1 MVNPR
6 VLMLTGATFCGAI
19 AIGLAMQP
27 QLLSNVP
34 KNLVSGPAHSV
45 ATTVPESQISQT
57 AVLPEDPDVPLVL
70 ENITLTAAHQTTPT
84 AANFDRS
91 PVSEC
96 GLALDAVLLSDAM
109 VNLSV
114 ETACTPYTVVTIHHN
129 GMLFATNVD
138 GAGQAEVLLPAL
150 NENSVFIAETESGY
164 HNTVSLTV
172 PEVANFDRVV
182 LQWSGQGGFELH
194 AREFG
199 ANYGEEGHVWTG
211 AADGGVGTVYR
222 LGDADAISPLLAEV
236 YSFPRDAGDVNGR
249 VELTVEAEVSE
260 LNCSQTV
267 EAQTLDLRHGALR
280 GRDLVLNMPT
290 CDAIGDF
297 LVLNNLVE
305 NLTIAAN

>member
-6 VLMLTGATFCGAI
+6 ALMLTGATLCGAV
-19 AIGLAMQP
+19 AIGVAMQP
-27 QLLSNVP
+27 QLLSNA
-34 KNLVSGPAHSV
+34 KSLVFGAAQDAV
-45 ATTVPESQISQT
+45 QETVDAQDSQA
-57 AVLPEDPDVPLVL
+57 AVLPNDPDVPLIL
-70 ENITLTAAHQTTPT
+70 ENITLTAAHPTLPET
-84 AANFDRS
+84 AASDRS

-96 GLALDAVLLSDAM
+96 GLSLGAVLHAAAM
-109 VNLSV
+109 VSLSV
-114 ETACTPYTVVTIHHN
+114 ETACTPYSVVKIHHN
-129 GMLFATNVD
+129 GMIFATSVD

-150 NENSVFIAETESGY
+150 NETSVFIAETESGY
-164 HNTVSLTV
+164 HGTVSMTV
-172 PEVANFDRVV
+172 PEVANYDRVV
-182 LQWSGQGGFELH
+182 LQWGGYGGFELH

-211 AADGGVGTVYR
+211 AAQGGVGTVYR
-222 LGDADAISPLLAEV
+222 LGDVDAISPLLADV
-236 YSFPRDAGDVNGR
+236 YSLPRDADGANGR

-260 LNCSQTV
+260 LNCNQTV
-267 EAQTLDLRHGALR
+267 AAQTLDLRQGTLR